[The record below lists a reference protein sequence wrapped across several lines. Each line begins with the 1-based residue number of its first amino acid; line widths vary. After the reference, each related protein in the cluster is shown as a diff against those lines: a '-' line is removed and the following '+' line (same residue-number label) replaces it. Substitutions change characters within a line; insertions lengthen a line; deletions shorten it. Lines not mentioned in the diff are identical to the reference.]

1 MGDPICRGR
10 FSTGVTSESPCP
22 TLDVDGRVVVPI
34 KSKVASRTVM
44 YCIRETLGDHYAAPG
59 TLLGGSPGFDQHKRL
74 TSFLGFVSSYGNE
87 GTPLCVSDRLCK
99 IGIPHHVADT

>member
-10 FSTGVTSESPCP
+10 FSTGVTSDSPCP
-22 TLDVDGRVVVPI
+22 TLEVDGRVVVQI

-44 YCIRETLGDHYAAPG
+44 DRIRVTLGDHYAAPG
-59 TLLGGSPGFDQHKRL
+59 TLLGGSFGFDQHKRL

-87 GTPLCVSDRLCK
+87 GTPPCISDRFCK
-99 IGIPHHVADT
+99 TGIPHHVADM